1 MTIIWSYRHAR
12 DDPMSSP
19 LKLSLYYLAKIS
31 GGFALARRLTR
42 KSSRILCY
50 HGGCMDDEWKYN
62 GKLFMTRRTF
72 EKRVGWLQANGFQMV
87 SLDEALAFPGQ
98 NTGKPIAVA
107 FTFDD
112 GWFSTGNQL
121 LPVLFEKQ
129 IPSVLYLSTKYFQE
143 GMPIIA
149 VTIRYILWKA
159 ANKIIDIRGLGKGV
173 DGQYDLG
180 TASSR
185 DQLASRMETWLA
197 DKRENRDEVTH
208 ALNTLALSAGIAP
221 EELALDSRRFCF
233 LQPEEISD
241 YSKNTC
247 SIELHGH
254 IHAYPAG
261 APERFKED
269 LQLCIKVIEGLNLPT
284 PKHFCYPSGNYDS
297 AAAGVL
303 ESLGIESA
311 TTCVPGLID
320 SGPKTKKYYLPR
332 FLDGENI
339 HMLEFEA
346 EMTGFAELLRRVT
359 GRANRISISV

>member
-1 MTIIWSYRHAR
+1 
-12 DDPMSSP
+12 MSNA
-19 LKLSLYYLAKIS
+19 LKLGFYYLAKIS
-31 GGFALARRLTR
+31 GGFALARRLTG
-42 KSSRILCY
+42 KSARILCY
-50 HGGCMDDEWKYN
+50 HGGCLGDEWRYN

-72 EKRVGWLQANGFQMV
+72 EKRVRWLQASGFQMV
-87 SLDEALAFPGQ
+87 SLDKALDFPGQ
-98 NTGKPIAVA
+98 GTGKPIAVA

-121 LPVLFEKQ
+121 LPVLFEKN
-129 IPSVLYLSTKYFQE
+129 IPSVLYLSTKYFQD
-143 GMPIIA
+143 GTPITA

-159 ANKIIDIRGLGKGV
+159 GDKTIEICGLGEGV
-173 DGQYDLG
+173 DGLYDLG
-180 TASSR
+180 TSAAR
-185 DQLASRMETWLA
+185 EQLVGRIETWLA
-197 DKRENRDEVTH
+197 DKRGDMGEVAK
-208 ALNTLALSAGIAP
+208 ALNTVARSAGIAP
-221 EELALDSRRFCF
+221 EEFALDSRRFSY
-233 LQPEEISD
+233 LLPDEILD
-241 YSKNTC
+241 YSKKSC

-254 IHAYPAG
+254 VHAYPAG
-261 APERFKED
+261 YPERFKED
-269 LQLCIKVIEGLNLPT
+269 LQLCIKAIQDMDLPT

-320 SGPKTKKYYLPR
+320 SGPATQKYYLPR

-359 GRANRISISV
+359 GRAKPAV